1 MKTWKEAVSQLDE
14 VEPRATAWEELS
26 ARLAFEDQLVEQVNS
41 LLELEPNDDL
51 WGRIEPQ
58 LDVVK
63 PLWYQR
69 WPSWAAAAAVIFTVG
84 LGIWWNGQ
92 PTQKVTIAYSTELVA
107 DWESTDVEINQPR
120 EVEAFIAESCQR
132 KSAIC
137 TTPDFRDL
145 KGELQELNSQK
156 ARIEHE
162 IKMFG
167 EQPDLVKAQIK
178 IENQRAEITKEL
190 VQKLMI

>member
-1 MKTWKEAVSQLDE
+1 MKTWKEVVNQLEE
-14 VEPRATAWEELS
+14 VEPRATAWEELL
-26 ARLAFEDQLVEQVNS
+26 ARLAFEDQLMEQVNG
-41 LLELEPNDDL
+41 LPNLAPNDDL

-58 LDVVK
+58 LDEVK
-63 PLWYQR
+63 PLWYQL
-69 WPSWAAAAAVIFTVG
+69 WPSWVAAATVVFAVG
-84 LGIWWNGQ
+84 LGVWWNGQ
-92 PTQKVTIAYSTELVA
+92 STQKVTIAYSTELMA
-107 DWESTDVEINQPR
+107 DWKST
-120 EVEAFIAESCQR
+120 EVKIDPFSSAEAFIAESCQR
-132 KSAIC
+132 KTAIC

-145 KGELQELNSQK
+145 KGELQELNAQK

-167 EQPDLVKAQIK
+167 EQPDLVRAQIK

>member
-1 MKTWKEAVSQLDE
+1 MKTWEEAVSQLKE

-26 ARLAFEDQLVEQVNS
+26 ARLAFEDQLVEQVNN

-63 PLWYQR
+63 PLWYQL
-69 WPSWAAAAAVIFTVG
+69 WPSWVAAAAVVFAVG
-84 LGIWWNGQ
+84 LGVWWNGQ
-92 PTQKVTIAYSTELVA
+92 STQKVTIAYSTELVA
-107 DWESTDVEINQPR
+107 DWKSTDVKISQSLEA
-120 EVEAFIAESCQR
+120 EVFILEGCQR
-132 KSAIC
+132 KSAAC

-145 KGELQELNSQK
+145 KGELHELNSQK

-167 EQPDLVKAQIK
+167 EQPDLVRAQIK